1 MVTDYVAY
9 RKHLDQRMVELG
21 HELSG
26 AMGGFVRL
34 HHKAVEDGAL
44 SHRTKELMAL
54 SVAVAL
60 RCDGCIAYHVQDAIA
75 AGASR
80 QEIVESIGVAI
91 LMGGAPAAVYAAHVL
106 DAVEQAEPPR
116 DAAAVADGR

>member
-1 MVTDYVAY
+1 METDYVAY
-9 RKHLDQRMVELG
+9 RKHLDQRMGELG

-54 SVAVAL
+54 ALAVVL
-60 RCDGCIAYHVQDAIA
+60 RCDGCIAYHAQDAIA

-80 QEIVESIGVAI
+80 QEIIESIGVAV
-91 LMGGAPAAVYAAHVL
+91 LMGGAPATVYAAHVL
-106 DAVEQAEPPR
+106 DAVAQILEHEAS
-116 DAAAVADGR
+116 